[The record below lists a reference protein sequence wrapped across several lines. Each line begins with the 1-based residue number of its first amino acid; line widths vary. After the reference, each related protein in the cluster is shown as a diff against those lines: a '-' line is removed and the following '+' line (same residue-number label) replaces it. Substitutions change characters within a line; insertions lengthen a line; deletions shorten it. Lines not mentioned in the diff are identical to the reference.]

1 MQGFKKTPTV
11 HVTVQHTKK
20 DRKYDAMLVWIENIS
35 PSEFEVCL
43 QESRVF
49 DGLHEGLIVV
59 SRYSVY
65 VLLNRLFCVF
75 HWSIYFPLDFN
86 QNVFFSNGLLSFV
99 LT

>member
-20 DRKYDAMLVWIENIS
+20 DRKYDAMLAWIENIS

-75 HWSIYFPLDFN
+75 H
-86 QNVFFSNGLLSFV
+86 
-99 LT
+99 